1 MVRYAVLLYLPAP
14 GGASDTPPEEVQAHA
29 RFNAQVEEMGG
40 KITSPQ
46 ALMGDWT
53 ATSLRGDVI
62 TDGPFVDSEEVL
74 SGVFVL
80 EARDLDHALAMAK
93 LNPATWLG
101 GVEIRPLRR
110 FE

>member
-1 MVRYAVLLYLPAP
+1 
-14 GGASDTPPEEVQAHA
+14 
-29 RFNAQVEEMGG
+29 
-40 KITSPQ
+40 
-46 ALMGDWT
+46 MGDWT